1 MKSEEMKLVYI
12 RGGNEEETYLKGD
25 DQNMIN
31 VVDTVRKLFNLGC
44 RSVSLETQEVS
55 IMFESDP
62 TLGGKAIY
70 GRFKQGYR
78 IVK

>member
-1 MKSEEMKLVYI
+1 
-12 RGGNEEETYLKGD
+12 
-25 DQNMIN
+25 MIN

-44 RSVSLETQEVS
+44 RSVSLETHEIS
-55 IMFESDP
+55 IMFESTPP
-62 TLGGKAIY
+62 TSGNAIY